1 MKHASNK
8 LISMPCILLCS
19 VFMELPSKA
28 KKLIDGKNFINIATL
43 MPDGSPQVTVTWVDR
58 DGDTVLVNTTED
70 RIKAKNVRRD
80 PRVALSIFSMDDPYD
95 AVFLRGKVVEMTKAG
110 AEEHVDKL
118 SQKYTGANYRQH
130 GDRIL
135 LRIEVHH
142 AHVQKP

>member
-1 MKHASNK
+1 
-8 LISMPCILLCS
+8 
-19 VFMELPSKA
+19 MELPSKA
-28 KKLIDGKNFINIATL
+28 KKLMDGKNFINIATL

-58 DGDTVLVNTTED
+58 DGDIVLINTTED
-70 RIKAKNVRRD
+70 RVKAKNVRRD
-80 PRVALSIFSMDDPYD
+80 PRVALSIFSIDDPYD

-135 LRIEVHH
+135 LKIEVHH
-142 AHVQKP
+142 AYVQKP

>member
-1 MKHASNK
+1 
-8 LISMPCILLCS
+8 
-19 VFMELPSKA
+19 MELPSKA

-135 LRIEVHH
+135 LRIEVHY

>member
-1 MKHASNK
+1 
-8 LISMPCILLCS
+8 
-19 VFMELPSKA
+19 MELPSKA
-28 KKLIDGKNFINIATL
+28 KKLMDGKNFINIATL

-58 DGDTVLVNTTED
+58 DGDTVLINTTED
-70 RIKAKNVRRD
+70 RVKAKNVRRD
-80 PRVALSIFSMDDPYD
+80 PRVALSIFSIDDPYD

-135 LRIEVHH
+135 LKIEVHH

>member
-1 MKHASNK
+1 
-8 LISMPCILLCS
+8 
-19 VFMELPSKA
+19 MELPSKA
-28 KKLIDGKNFINIATL
+28 KKLMDGKNFINIATL

-58 DGDTVLVNTTED
+58 DGDTVLINTTED
-70 RIKAKNVRRD
+70 RVKAKNVRRD
-80 PRVALSIFSMDDPYD
+80 PRVALSIFSIDDPYD

-118 SQKYTGANYRQH
+118 SHKYTGANYRQH

-135 LRIEVHH
+135 LKIEVHH

>member
-1 MKHASNK
+1 
-8 LISMPCILLCS
+8 
-19 VFMELPSKA
+19 MELPSKA

>member
-1 MKHASNK
+1 
-8 LISMPCILLCS
+8 
-19 VFMELPSKA
+19 MELPSKA
-28 KKLIDGKNFINIATL
+28 KKLMDGKNFINIATL

-58 DGDTVLVNTTED
+58 DGDTVLINTTED
-70 RIKAKNVRRD
+70 RVKAKNVRRD
-80 PRVALSIFSMDDPYD
+80 PRVALSIFSIDDPYD

-135 LRIEVHH
+135 LKIEVHH
-142 AHVQKP
+142 AYVQKP